1 MGVEF
6 NNRFVLDVHHTERV
20 NAGLQQTCLDQS
32 MASSHVMS
40 MQSNDSLR
48 TVSIIIEKYL
58 IIAVIMSNIN
68 DENPSIV
75 TT

>member
-1 MGVEF
+1 
-6 NNRFVLDVHHTERV
+6 
-20 NAGLQQTCLDQS
+20 
-32 MASSHVMS
+32 MATSHVMS